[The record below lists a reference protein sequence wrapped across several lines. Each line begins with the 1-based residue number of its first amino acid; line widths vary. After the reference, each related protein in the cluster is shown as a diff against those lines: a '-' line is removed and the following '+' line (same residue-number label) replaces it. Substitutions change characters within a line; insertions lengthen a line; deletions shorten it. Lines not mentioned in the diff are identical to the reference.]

1 MAKFD
6 EDPTKIVNF
15 LLLVHFLASVI
26 FFESVSRLCFQI
38 SILGKVKL
46 EKIKMEKLGI
56 ESEKKVEAEEEEEEH
71 LEEPPEITELFT
83 CPLCLKKYASVAHM
97 ENHIAII
104 HKVSKKIQRQSLQ
117 GGSSSLFVIKE
128 SVKVESKE

>member
-1 MAKFD
+1 
-6 EDPTKIVNF
+6 
-15 LLLVHFLASVI
+15 
-26 FFESVSRLCFQI
+26 
-38 SILGKVKL
+38 
-46 EKIKMEKLGI
+46 MEKLSM
-56 ESEKKVEAEEEEEEH
+56 ESEKEAEEEEDEN

-117 GGSSSLFVIKE
+117 GGNNSLFVIKE
-128 SVKVESKE
+128 NVKVESK